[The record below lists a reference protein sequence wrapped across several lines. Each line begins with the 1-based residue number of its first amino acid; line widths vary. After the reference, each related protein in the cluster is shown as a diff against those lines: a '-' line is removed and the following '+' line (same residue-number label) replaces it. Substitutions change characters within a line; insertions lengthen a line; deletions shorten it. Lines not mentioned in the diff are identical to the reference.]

1 MCEDLGMRSQRLA
14 PGINN
19 RARHGRESEG
29 AIVAMKRGNSR
40 GAKGPCRIDVSVRRK
55 EYRLGIPTTEL
66 CSEPRQGL
74 GPGPSSLG
82 RLSRC
87 QI

>member
-1 MCEDLGMRSQRLA
+1 
-14 PGINN
+14 
-19 RARHGRESEG
+19 
-29 AIVAMKRGNSR
+29 MKRGNSR

>member
-1 MCEDLGMRSQRLA
+1 
-14 PGINN
+14 
-19 RARHGRESEG
+19 
-29 AIVAMKRGNSR
+29 MKRGNSR
-40 GAKGPCRIDVSVRRK
+40 GAKDPCRIDVSVRRK

-74 GPGPSSLG
+74 GPGPSSPG

-87 QI
+87 RILIRGLAAHLCMLASETIR